1 MTPENKFGGSFGANE
16 WLVDEMYEQYLRDP
30 NSISAEWKEFFA
42 GYKPAGVNAAGT
54 SGIGAN
60 GSSASAAVASPGTP
74 PIPKRDLKQQEVAKT
89 ATPAATTAPAQ
100 PAVSQTEVP
109 QTPVVAQTQTPAP
122 QQVIQ
127 QVVRPTQAPAPTPAQ
142 PVSKPVQEISSPS
155 AARIEPLRGVANR
168 VVQSMEASLS
178 VPTATSVRAIPAKLM
193 IDNRTVI
200 NNHLKRA
207 RGGKVSFTHII
218 GYAMIRALREMP
230 EMNAFFTELDGKPA
244 IGFPDHINLG
254 IAIDLAKDDGS
265 RQLLVPSIK
274 GCEGMDFGQ
283 FWSTYESLV
292 KKARKGS
299 LAVEDFAGTTCSL
312 TNPGTI
318 GTVHSVPRL
327 VQGQGMILG
336 VGAMDYPAEFQGASE
351 ETIARLAISKVVTL
365 TSTYDHRVIQGAQSG
380 DFLRRIHEILLGAGG
395 FYEEILR
402 PYVFPTY
409 QFIGTPICNS
419 RAIRK

>member
-30 NSISAEWKEFFA
+30 NSITAEWKEFFA
-42 GYKPAGVNAAGT
+42 GYKPV
-54 SGIGAN
+54 SAN
-60 GSSASAAVASPGTP
+60 GGQVNGASSGGALPSAPVTAPGTP
-74 PIPKRDLKQQEVAKT
+74 PIPKRDLKAEESSKPTNPVQPTAPVQTSTPAQPVT
-89 ATPAATTAPAQ
+89 PVATPAP
-100 PAVSQTEVP
+100 
-109 QTPVVAQTQTPAP
+109 TQTSAPSQQPPSQP
-122 QQVIQ
+122 QQVMQ
-127 QVVRPTQAPAPTPAQ
+127 QVVRPAQSPAPTPAQ
-142 PVSKPVQEISSPS
+142 PVAKPLQEISSPS

-218 GYAMIRALREMP
+218 GYAMIRALRESP

-254 IAIDLAKDDGS
+254 IAIDLAKEDGS

-292 KKARKGS
+292 KKARKGA
-299 LAVEDFAGTTCSL
+299 LAIEDFAGTTCSL

-327 VQGQGMILG
+327 VQGQGLILG

-351 ETIARLAISKVVTL
+351 ETIARLAISKVVT
-365 TSTYDHRVIQGAQSG
+365 
-380 DFLRRIHEILLGAGG
+380 
-395 FYEEILR
+395 
-402 PYVFPTY
+402 
-409 QFIGTPICNS
+409 
-419 RAIRK
+419 